1 MDNDYSTDGTTPQPL
16 RIFLADDDD
25 DDSLLFEL
33 TLRQHVPN
41 CEFHRFDNGLS
52 LLAALET
59 ASTRPDAI
67 FLDINMPRLNGAET
81 YHHLQQYPDW
91 SAIPTVVL
99 TGLEDREQLTKHYHI
114 NYDQWRQK
122 PSTILELAKIII
134 EQLPE
139 TKRVLSH

>member
-1 MDNDYSTDGTTPQPL
+1 MDNDYSTGSTTPQPI
-16 RIFLADDDD
+16 RVFLADDDD

-41 CEFHRFDNGLS
+41 CEFYRFDNGHS

-67 FLDINMPRLNGAET
+67 FLDLHMPRLNGAET

-91 SAIPTVVL
+91 SAIPTVLL
-99 TGLEDREQLTKHYHI
+99 TGLEDREQLNRHYQI
-114 NYDQWRQK
+114 TPDRWRQK
-122 PSTILELAKIII
+122 PSTIPELAKIII
-134 EQLPE
+134 EQLSE
-139 TKRVLSH
+139 TKRGVDH